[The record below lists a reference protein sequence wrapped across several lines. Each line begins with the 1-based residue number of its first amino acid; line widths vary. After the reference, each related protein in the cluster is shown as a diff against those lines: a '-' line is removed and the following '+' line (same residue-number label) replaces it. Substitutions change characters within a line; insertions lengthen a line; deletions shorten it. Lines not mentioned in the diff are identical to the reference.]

1 MVTSHKM
8 NENEMGYRG
17 SKSNCNFNNKS
28 IQNKNYN
35 FVKEQRV
42 DGSCFINNTKLMKL
56 RCTLMGFEKNY
67 QIKIP
72 SKQLNK
78 QCYSTLSR
86 TSLNNKLNPWFITG
100 FTDAEGCFSFA
111 IKPDAKSKLKW
122 RTSPLF
128 VIKLHIK
135 DIAILELIKNTLMV
149 GKIRTNGINS
159 VQYVVESIKELQIIV
174 DHFNKYP
181 LVTEK
186 ASDYLIF
193 KQCFEIIKQREHLT
207 EKGLLI
213 LIGLKSSLNW
223 GLSSSLKEA
232 FPNVASFGESRPEY
246 KFNGIPDPFW
256 VAGFTS
262 GDGSFHFNIKKSNT
276 NISHRVS
283 LRYSINLNIRDA
295 DVLKGLVTYFNT

>member
-17 SKSNCNFNNKS
+17 SKSLS
-28 IQNKNYN
+28 IKMQS
-35 FVKEQRV
+35 VKEQRV
-42 DGSCFINNTKLMKL
+42 DGGYCIKPLQL
-56 RCTLMGFEKNY
+56 RCTLMGFERNY

-78 QCYSTLSR
+78 QYYSTLSKS
-86 TSLNNKLNPWFITG
+86 SLNNKLYPWFITG
-100 FTDAEGCFSFA
+100 FSDAEGCFSFA

-149 GKIRTNGINS
+149 GKIRKNGQNS
-159 VQYVVESIKELQIIV
+159 VQYVVESIKELQVIV

-186 ASDYLIF
+186 ASDFLIF
-193 KQCFEIIKQREHLT
+193 RQCFKIIKQREHLT
-207 EKGLLI
+207 EKGLLS
-213 LIGLKSSLNW
+213 LIGLKSSLN
-223 GLSSSLKEA
+223 
-232 FPNVASFGESRPEY
+232 
-246 KFNGIPDPFW
+246 
-256 VAGFTS
+256 
-262 GDGSFHFNIKKSNT
+262 
-276 NISHRVS
+276 
-283 LRYSINLNIRDA
+283 
-295 DVLKGLVTYFNT
+295 